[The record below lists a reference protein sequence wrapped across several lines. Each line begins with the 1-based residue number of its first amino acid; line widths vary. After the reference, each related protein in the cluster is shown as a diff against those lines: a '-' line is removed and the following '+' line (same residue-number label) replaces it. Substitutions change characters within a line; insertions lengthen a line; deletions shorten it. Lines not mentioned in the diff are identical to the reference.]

1 MTVGLVTVTLFV
13 YNMQRSCR
21 QFYISCIVAC
31 RVVYTVGIYSV
42 YAWSP
47 LKFVHFNTSTRKYI
61 FIIADELYSLVL
73 IIVCRC
79 CMKRK
84 FHDSEKLL
92 TQMGFECLTFGNTA
106 PPLYISVELSSHWER
121 CAQVMQFKCTR
132 YSCDDL
138 TLSVRIYSVSILFQF
153 YSGVP
158 KGASS
163 NSAWVNSFSVDVS
176 NVRKSWNFLLRRFI
190 LASFILLPCMT
201 QHKRAHNN
209 IHWKAV

>member
-79 CMKRK
+79 CISKSSSETHKEKISWLRK
-84 FHDSEKLL
+84 TVDSNGIWMSHLR
-92 TQMGFECLTFGNTA
+92 QHRPA
-106 PPLYISVELSSHWER
+106 ALYISWAIESLGTV
-121 CAQVMQFKCTR
+121 C
-132 YSCDDL
+132 
-138 TLSVRIYSVSILFQF
+138 
-153 YSGVP
+153 SGN
-158 KGASS
+158 A
-163 NSAWVNSFSVDVS
+163 
-176 NVRKSWNFLLRRFI
+176 I
-190 LASFILLPCMT
+190 
-201 QHKRAHNN
+201 
-209 IHWKAV
+209 